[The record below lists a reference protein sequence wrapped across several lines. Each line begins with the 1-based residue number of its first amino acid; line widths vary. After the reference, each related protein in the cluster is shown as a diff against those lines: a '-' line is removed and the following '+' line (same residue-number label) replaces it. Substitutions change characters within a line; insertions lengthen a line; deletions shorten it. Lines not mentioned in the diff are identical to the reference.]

1 MIFQILNIIVY
12 GTNKEKRSID
22 LKPNSVNIITGKSG
36 TGKSAITHIVDYCLG
51 RKECYVPLK
60 PIIKRNVSWY
70 AIRLKTSTGEI
81 FIARKNPDVGKESSE
96 DIYFIRGSRIALPD
110 ADELVK
116 NSNLETL
123 NILLSQALGISDYSR
138 EVEPGQTRKTGN
150 ADIGKALFYC
160 FQGQT
165 EIDDNNFLFHRQGE
179 PFIPQSIKD
188 YLPFFLGAITDDY
201 IQGKEEL
208 RKLKRKLKVLEGK
221 VSENERLR
229 GNNFEQAYAL
239 INEAK
244 NIDLIPQ
251 SVSLPETWQQIGAM
265 LKEALSKRI
274 ENEVDDPDETLLNKL
289 FDKQHV
295 LRGKYRAASEELNSY
310 INLKKSSGGYG
321 SELKEQKARLES
333 IGLFTADIEGH
344 TCPLCSSTLQDEI
357 PSVGAIT
364 ASLASTKNQLEA
376 VTNETPHLDKLI
388 QAAEDICDQIRI
400 ELAEIK
406 ASIISLQKTN
416 ERISSIRDQNARVAM
431 VKGRLSLYLEHMPEG
446 EDDFSS
452 EMNEV
457 DTLKQQIIKLEEE
470 LDDDA
475 LTERISSALS
485 VISSKIT
492 TLAQRLGIEHSDSP
506 MRLDMKKL
514 TVVADTEDGPIPM
527 PKMGSGETWVG
538 LHLVTHLSL
547 HNWFV
552 KKSRPVPQFLFL
564 DQPSQAYFPPDTS
577 AETVKNE
584 TDTGNPDRQ
593 SVIKMFQLIVAE
605 THNFQVVI
613 TEHADIQEDW
623 FQNLVREKWW
633 DGKTKLIP
641 MDWLEDEFS

>member
-1 MIFQILNIIVY
+1 MIFQIINIVVY
-12 GTNKEKRSID
+12 GTNNEKRSLG
-22 LKPNSVNIITGKSG
+22 LKPNCVNVITGQSK
-36 TGKSAITHIVDYCLG
+36 TGKSALTHIVDYCLG
-51 RKECYVPLK
+51 RKECNVPAGVIRK
-60 PIIKRNVSWY
+60 HVAWY
-70 AIRLKTSTGEI
+70 AIKLQTSTGEI

-96 DIYFIRGSRIALPD
+96 DIYFVRGSDIALPEAD
-110 ADELVK
+110 ALVK
-116 NSNLETL
+116 NANLETL
-123 NILLSQALGISDYSR
+123 NTLLSQSLGIVDYSH
-138 EVEPGQTRKTGN
+138 EPKPGQTRKTGN

-160 FQGQT
+160 FQEQS
-165 EIDDNNFLFHRQGE
+165 EVDDQKFLFHRQGE

-221 VSENERLR
+221 ISENERLR

-244 NIDLIPQ
+244 DVGLIQ
-251 SVSLPETWQQIGAM
+251 QGVALPETWQAIGGM
-265 LKEALSKRI
+265 LKEALSKSI
-274 ENEVDDPDETLLNKL
+274 ESEVGDPDETLLNKL

-295 LRGKYRAASEELNSY
+295 LRRKYRAASEELSSY
-310 INLKKSSGGYG
+310 VNLKKTSGGYG
-321 SELKEQKARLES
+321 AELKEQNARLES
-333 IGLFTADIEGH
+333 IGLFSADVEGH
-344 TCPLCSSTLQDEI
+344 TCPLCSSALQDEI
-357 PSVGAIT
+357 PAVGAIK
-364 ASLASTKNQLEA
+364 ASLASTKHQLEA

-388 QAAEDICDQIRI
+388 KAAEDTRDQIRI
-400 ELAEIK
+400 EMAEVK
-406 ASIISLQKTN
+406 TSIISLQKTN
-416 ERISSIRDQNARVAM
+416 ERLSALRDQNARVAM

-446 EDDFSS
+446 EVDFSS
-452 EMNEV
+452 EIKET

-506 MRLDMKKL
+506 MRLDLKKL

-538 LHLVTHLSL
+538 LHLVTHLAL

-593 SVIKMFQLIVAE
+593 SVIKMFQLVVAE

-641 MDWLEDEFS
+641 MEWLEDE

>member
-1 MIFQILNIIVY
+1 MIFQIINIVVY
-12 GTNKEKRSID
+12 GINNEKRSIE
-22 LKPNSVNIITGKSG
+22 LKPNCVNVITGQSK
-36 TGKSAITHIVDYCLG
+36 TGKSALIHIVDYCFG
-51 RKECYVPLK
+51 RKECNVPAGVIRK
-60 PIIKRNVSWY
+60 NVSWY
-70 AIRLKTSTGEI
+70 AIKLQTSTGEI
-81 FIARKNPDVGKESSE
+81 FIARKNPEAGKESSE
-96 DIYFIRGSRIALPD
+96 DIYFERGSDIVLPE
-110 ADELVK
+110 AEALVK
-116 NSNLETL
+116 NANLETL
-123 NILLSQALGISDYSR
+123 NILLSQSLGIADYSH
-138 EVEPGQTRKTGN
+138 EPKPGQTRKTGN

-160 FQGQT
+160 FQEQS
-165 EIDDNNFLFHRQGE
+165 EVDDQKFLFHRQGE

-221 VSENERLR
+221 ISENERLR

-244 NIDLIPQ
+244 DVGLIQ
-251 SVSLPETWQQIGAM
+251 QGVALPETWQAIGSI
-265 LKEALSKRI
+265 LKEALSKKI
-274 ENEVDDPDETLLNKL
+274 ESQAGDPDETLLNKL

-295 LRGKYRAASEELNSY
+295 LRSKYRAASEELSSY
-310 INLKKSSGGYG
+310 INLKKTSGGYG
-321 SELKEQKARLES
+321 AELKEQNARLES
-333 IGLFTADIEGH
+333 IGLFSSDVEGN
-344 TCPLCSSTLQDEI
+344 TCPLCSSALQDEI
-357 PSVGAIT
+357 PAVGAIK
-364 ASLASTKNQLEA
+364 ASLPSTKHQLEA

-388 QAAEDICDQIRI
+388 QAASEVCDQIRI
-400 ELAEIK
+400 EMAEVK
-406 ASIISLQKTN
+406 TSIISLQKTN
-416 ERISSIRDQNARVAM
+416 ERLSAFRDQNARAAM

-446 EDDFSS
+446 EVDFSS
-452 EMNEV
+452 EIKES
-457 DTLKQQIIKLEEE
+457 DTLKQQILKLEEE

-506 MRLDMKKL
+506 MRLDLKKL

-564 DQPSQAYFPPDTS
+564 DQPSQAYFPPDAS

-593 SVIKMFQLIVAE
+593 SVIKMFQLVVAE

-623 FQNLVREKWW
+623 FQDLVRGKWW

-641 MDWLEDEFS
+641 MDWLEDEG

>member
-1 MIFQILNIIVY
+1 MIFQIINIVVY
-12 GTNKEKRSID
+12 GTNNEKRFIE
-22 LKPNSVNIITGKSG
+22 LKPNCVNVITGQSK
-36 TGKSAITHIVDYCLG
+36 TGKSALTHIVDYCLG
-51 RKECYVPLK
+51 RKECNVPAGVIRK
-60 PIIKRNVSWY
+60 NVAWY
-70 AIRLKTSTGEI
+70 AIKLQTSTGEI

-96 DIYFIRGSRIALPD
+96 DIYFVRGSDIALPEAD
-110 ADELVK
+110 ALVK
-116 NSNLETL
+116 NANLETL
-123 NILLSQALGISDYSR
+123 NTLLSQSLGIADYSH
-138 EVEPGQTRKTGN
+138 EPKPGQTRKTGN

-160 FQGQT
+160 FQEQS
-165 EIDDNNFLFHRQGE
+165 EVDDQKFLFHRQGE

-221 VSENERLR
+221 ISENERLR

-244 NIDLIPQ
+244 DVGLIQ
-251 SVSLPETWQQIGAM
+251 QGVALPENWQQIGDM
-265 LKEALSKRI
+265 LREALSKSI
-274 ENEVDDPDETLLNKL
+274 ENEVGDPDESLLNKL

-310 INLKKSSGGYG
+310 ISLKKSSGGYG
-321 SELKEQKARLES
+321 AELKEQNARLES
-333 IGLFTADIEGH
+333 IGLFSEDVEGH

-357 PSVGAIT
+357 PAVGAIK
-364 ASLASTKNQLEA
+364 ASLVSTKHQLEA

-388 QAAEDICDQIRI
+388 QAAEDAFDQIRI
-400 ELAEIK
+400 EMAEVK
-406 ASIISLQKTN
+406 TSIISLQKTN
-416 ERISSIRDQNARVAM
+416 ERLSALRDQNARVAM

-446 EDDFSS
+446 EVDFSS
-452 EMNEV
+452 EIKEA

-506 MRLDMKKL
+506 MRLDLKKL

-538 LHLVTHLSL
+538 LHLVTHLAL

-584 TDTGNPDRQ
+584 TDAGNPDRQ
-593 SVIKMFQLIVAE
+593 SVIKMFQLVVSE
-605 THNFQVVI
+605 TQNFQVVI
-613 TEHADIQEDW
+613 TEHADIQEEW

-641 MDWLEDEFS
+641 MEWLEDE

>member
-1 MIFQILNIIVY
+1 MIFQIINIVVY
-12 GTNKEKRSID
+12 GTNNEKRSLE
-22 LKPNSVNIITGKSG
+22 LKPNCVNVITGQSK
-36 TGKSAITHIVDYCLG
+36 TGKSALTHIVDYCLG
-51 RKECYVPLK
+51 RKECNVPAGVIRK
-60 PIIKRNVSWY
+60 NVAWY
-70 AIRLKTSTGEI
+70 AIKLQTSTGEI

-96 DIYFIRGSRIALPD
+96 DIYFVRGSDIALPEAD
-110 ADELVK
+110 ALVK
-116 NSNLETL
+116 NANLETL
-123 NILLSQALGISDYSR
+123 NTLLSQSLGIADYSH
-138 EVEPGQTRKTGN
+138 EPKPGQTRKTGN

-160 FQGQT
+160 FQEQS
-165 EIDDNNFLFHRQGE
+165 EVDDQKFLFHRQGE

-221 VSENERLR
+221 ISENERLR

-244 NIDLIPQ
+244 DVGLIQ
-251 SVSLPETWQQIGAM
+251 QGVALPETWQQIGDI
-265 LKEALSKRI
+265 LREALSKSI
-274 ENEVDDPDETLLNKL
+274 ENEVGDPDESLLNKL

-295 LRGKYRAASEELNSY
+295 LRGKYRAASEELRSY
-310 INLKKSSGGYG
+310 INLKKTSGGYG
-321 SELKEQKARLES
+321 AELKEQNARLES
-333 IGLFTADIEGH
+333 IGLFSADVEEH
-344 TCPLCSSTLQDEI
+344 TCPLCSSALQDEI
-357 PSVGAIT
+357 PAVGAIK
-364 ASLASTKNQLEA
+364 ASLASTKHQLEA

-388 QAAEDICDQIRI
+388 QAAEDACDQIRI
-400 ELAEIK
+400 EMAEVK
-406 ASIISLQKTN
+406 TSIISLQKTN
-416 ERISSIRDQNARVAM
+416 ERLSELRDQNARVAM

-446 EDDFSS
+446 EVDFST
-452 EMNEV
+452 EIKEA
-457 DTLKQQIIKLEEE
+457 DTLKQQIIKLEED

-492 TLAQRLGIEHSDSP
+492 SLAQRLGIEHSDSP
-506 MRLDMKKL
+506 MRLDLKKL

-538 LHLVTHLSL
+538 LHLVTHLAL

-584 TDTGNPDRQ
+584 TDAGNPDRQ
-593 SVIKMFQLIVAE
+593 SVIKMFQLVVSE
-605 THNFQVVI
+605 TQNFQVVI
-613 TEHADIQEDW
+613 TEHADIQEEW

-641 MDWLEDEFS
+641 MEWLEDE

>member
-138 EVEPGQTRKTGN
+138 EVESGQTRKTGN

>member
-1 MIFQILNIIVY
+1 MIFQIINIVVY
-12 GTNKEKRSID
+12 GTNKEKRSIE
-22 LKPNSVNIITGKSG
+22 LKPNCVNVITGQSK
-36 TGKSAITHIVDYCLG
+36 TGKSALTHIVDYCLG
-51 RKECYVPLK
+51 RKECNVPAGVIRK
-60 PIIKRNVSWY
+60 NVSWY
-70 AIRLKTSTGEI
+70 AIKLQTSTGEI
-81 FIARKNPDVGKESSE
+81 FIARKNPETGKESSE
-96 DIYFIRGSRIALPD
+96 DIYFARGSDIALPE
-110 ADELVK
+110 AEVLVK
-116 NSNLETL
+116 NANMETL
-123 NILLSQALGISDYSR
+123 NTLLSQLLGIADYSH
-138 EVEPGQTRKTGN
+138 EPKPGQTRKTGN

-160 FQGQT
+160 FQEQS
-165 EIDDNNFLFHRQGE
+165 EVDDQKFLFHRQGE

-208 RKLKRKLKVLEGK
+208 RKLKRKLKILEGK
-221 VSENERLR
+221 ISENERLR

-244 NIDLIPQ
+244 DVGLIPQ
-251 SVSLPETWQQIGAM
+251 SVSLPENWLQIGGM
-265 LKEALSKRI
+265 LKEALSKSI
-274 ENEVDDPDETLLNKL
+274 ESEVSDPDETLLNKL

-295 LRGKYRAASEELNSY
+295 LRGKYRAASEELSSY
-310 INLKKSSGGYG
+310 INLKKTSGGYG
-321 SELKEQKARLES
+321 AELKEQNARLES
-333 IGLFTADIEGH
+333 IGLFSADVEGH
-344 TCPLCSSTLQDEI
+344 TCPLCSSALQDEI
-357 PSVGAIT
+357 PAVGAIK
-364 ASLASTKNQLEA
+364 ASLASTKHQLEA

-388 QAAEDICDQIRI
+388 HAAEEACDQIRI
-400 ELAEIK
+400 EMAEVK
-406 ASIISLQKTN
+406 TSIISLQKTN
-416 ERISSIRDQNARVAM
+416 ERLSAFRDQNARAAM

-446 EDDFSS
+446 EVDFSS
-452 EMNEV
+452 EIKEA
-457 DTLKQQIIKLEEE
+457 DTLKKQILKLEEE

-475 LTERISSALS
+475 LTDRISSVLS

-506 MRLDMKKL
+506 MRLDLKKL

-552 KKSRPVPQFLFL
+552 KKTRPVPQFLFL
-564 DQPSQAYFPPDTS
+564 DQPSQAYFPPDAS

-593 SVIKMFQLIVAE
+593 SVIKMFQLVIAE

-641 MDWLEDEFS
+641 MDWLEDE

>member
-1 MIFQILNIIVY
+1 MIFQIINIVVY
-12 GTNKEKRSID
+12 GTNNEKRSIE
-22 LKPNSVNIITGKSG
+22 LKPNCVNVITGQSK
-36 TGKSAITHIVDYCLG
+36 TGKSALTHIVDYCLG
-51 RKECYVPLK
+51 RKECNVPAG
-60 PIIKRNVSWY
+60 IIRKNVAWY
-70 AIRLKTSTGEI
+70 AIKLQTSTGEI

-96 DIYFIRGSRIALPD
+96 DIYFVRGSDITLPEAD
-110 ADELVK
+110 ALVK
-116 NSNLETL
+116 NANLETL
-123 NILLSQALGISDYSR
+123 NTLLSQSLGIADYSH
-138 EVEPGQTRKTGN
+138 EPKPGQTRKTGN

-160 FQGQT
+160 FQEQS
-165 EIDDNNFLFHRQGE
+165 EVDDQKFLFHRQGE

-221 VSENERLR
+221 ISENERLR

-244 NIDLIPQ
+244 DVGLIQQ
-251 SVSLPETWQQIGAM
+251 SVALPETWHQIGDM
-265 LKEALSKRI
+265 LKEALSKSI
-274 ENEVDDPDETLLNKL
+274 ENEVGDPDESLLNKL

-321 SELKEQKARLES
+321 AELKEQNARLES
-333 IGLFTADIEGH
+333 IGLFSADVKGH
-344 TCPLCSSTLQDEI
+344 TCPLCSSALQDEI
-357 PSVGAIT
+357 PAVDAIK
-364 ASLASTKNQLEA
+364 ASLASTKHQLEA

-388 QAAEDICDQIRI
+388 QAAEEACDQIKI
-400 ELAEIK
+400 EMAEVK
-406 ASIISLQKTN
+406 TSIISLQKTN
-416 ERISSIRDQNARVAM
+416 ERLSALRDQNARVAM

-446 EDDFSS
+446 EVDFST
-452 EMNEV
+452 EIKEAN
-457 DTLKQQIIKLEEE
+457 TLKQQILKLEEE

-506 MRLDMKKL
+506 MRLDLKKL

-538 LHLVTHLSL
+538 LHLVTHLAL

-584 TDTGNPDRQ
+584 TDAGNPDRQ
-593 SVIKMFQLIVAE
+593 SVIKMFQLVVSE
-605 THNFQVVI
+605 TQNFQVVI
-613 TEHADIQEDW
+613 TEHADIQEEW

-641 MDWLEDEFS
+641 MGWLEDE

>member
-1 MIFQILNIIVY
+1 MIFQIINIVVY
-12 GTNKEKRSID
+12 GTNKEKRSIE
-22 LKPNSVNIITGKSG
+22 LKPNCVNVITGQSK
-36 TGKSAITHIVDYCLG
+36 TGKSALTHIVDYCLG
-51 RKECYVPLK
+51 RKECNVPAGVIRK
-60 PIIKRNVSWY
+60 NVAWY
-70 AIRLKTSTGEI
+70 AIKLQTSTGEI

-96 DIYFIRGSRIALPD
+96 DIYFVRGSDIVLPE
-110 ADELVK
+110 AKALVK
-116 NSNLETL
+116 NANLETL
-123 NILLSQALGISDYSR
+123 NTLLSQSLGIVDYSH
-138 EVEPGQTRKTGN
+138 EPKPGQTRKTGN

-160 FQGQT
+160 FQEQS
-165 EIDDNNFLFHRQGE
+165 EVDDQKFLFHRQGE

-221 VSENERLR
+221 ILENERLR

-244 NIDLIPQ
+244 DVGLIPL
-251 SVSLPETWQQIGAM
+251 SVALPETWQEIGSM
-265 LKEALSKRI
+265 LTETLSKNV
-274 ENEVDDPDETLLNKL
+274 ENEVGDPSETLLNKL

-295 LRGKYRAASEELNSY
+295 LRSKYRAASEELSSY
-310 INLKKSSGGYG
+310 INFKKTSGGYG
-321 SELKEQKARLES
+321 NELKEQNARLES
-333 IGLFTADIEGH
+333 IGLFSADIEEH
-344 TCPLCSSTLQDEI
+344 TCPLCSSALQVEI
-357 PSVGAIT
+357 PAVGAIK
-364 ASLASTKNQLEA
+364 ASLALTKHQLEA

-388 QAAEDICDQIRI
+388 HAAEEACGQIKI
-400 ELAEIK
+400 EMAEVK
-406 ASIISLQKTN
+406 TSIISLQKTN
-416 ERISSIRDQNARVAM
+416 ERLSAFRDQNARAAM

-446 EDDFSS
+446 EVDFSS
-452 EMNEV
+452 EIKEADM
-457 DTLKQQIIKLEEE
+457 LKQQILKLEEE

-475 LTERISSALS
+475 LAEKISSALS

-506 MRLDMKKL
+506 MRLDLKKL

-564 DQPSQAYFPPDTS
+564 DQPSQAYFPPDAS

-593 SVIKMFQLIVAE
+593 SVIKMFQLVVAE

-633 DGKTKLIP
+633 DGQTKLIP
-641 MDWLEDEFS
+641 MDWLEDE

>member
-1 MIFQILNIIVY
+1 MIFQIINIVVY
-12 GTNKEKRSID
+12 GTNNEKRSIE
-22 LKPNSVNIITGKSG
+22 LKPNCVNVITGQSK
-36 TGKSAITHIVDYCLG
+36 TGKSALTHIVDYCLG
-51 RKECYVPLK
+51 RKECNVPAGVIRK
-60 PIIKRNVSWY
+60 NVAWY
-70 AIRLKTSTGEI
+70 AIKLQTSTGEI

-96 DIYFIRGSRIALPD
+96 DIYFVRGSDIALPEAD
-110 ADELVK
+110 ALVK
-116 NSNLETL
+116 NANLETL
-123 NILLSQALGISDYSR
+123 NTLLSQSLGIADYSHKPK
-138 EVEPGQTRKTGN
+138 PGQTRKTGN

-160 FQGQT
+160 FQEQS
-165 EIDDNNFLFHRQGE
+165 EVDDQKFLFHRQGE

-221 VSENERLR
+221 ISENERLR

-244 NIDLIPQ
+244 NVGLIHQ
-251 SVSLPETWQQIGAM
+251 SVALPETWHAIGSI
-265 LKEALSKRI
+265 LKEALSKQI
-274 ENEVDDPDETLLNKL
+274 ESQVGDPDENLLNKL

-295 LRGKYRAASEELNSY
+295 LRSKYRAASEELSSY
-310 INLKKSSGGYG
+310 INLKKTSGGYG
-321 SELKEQKARLES
+321 AEIKEQNARLES
-333 IGLFTADIEGH
+333 IGLFSADVEGH
-344 TCPLCSSTLQDEI
+344 SCPLCSSALQDEI
-357 PSVGAIT
+357 PAVGAIK
-364 ASLASTKNQLEA
+364 ASLASTKHQLEA

-388 QAAEDICDQIRI
+388 QATEEACDHIRVEMAEV
-400 ELAEIK
+400 K
-406 ASIISLQKTN
+406 TSIISLQKTN
-416 ERISSIRDQNARVAM
+416 ERLSALRDQNARVAM

-446 EDDFSS
+446 EVDFST
-452 EMNEV
+452 EIKKA
-457 DTLKQQIIKLEEE
+457 DTLKLQILKLEED

-492 TLAQRLGIEHSDSP
+492 NLAQHLGIEHSDSP
-506 MRLDMKKL
+506 MRLDLKKL

-538 LHLVTHLSL
+538 LHLVTHLAL

-584 TDTGNPDRQ
+584 TDAGNPDRQ
-593 SVIKMFQLIVAE
+593 SVIKMFQLVVSE
-605 THNFQVVI
+605 TQNFQIVI
-613 TEHADIQEDW
+613 TEHADIQEEW

-641 MDWLEDEFS
+641 LEWLEDE

>member
-1 MIFQILNIIVY
+1 MIFQIINIVVY
-12 GTNKEKRSID
+12 GTNNEKRSIE
-22 LKPNSVNIITGKSG
+22 LKPNCVNVITGQSK
-36 TGKSAITHIVDYCLG
+36 TGKSALTHIIDYCLG
-51 RKECYVPLK
+51 RKECNVPAGVIRK
-60 PIIKRNVSWY
+60 NVAWY
-70 AIRLKTSTGEI
+70 AIKLQTSTGEI

-96 DIYFIRGSRIALPD
+96 DIYFVRGSDIALPEAD
-110 ADELVK
+110 ALVK
-116 NSNLETL
+116 NANLETL
-123 NILLSQALGISDYSR
+123 NTLLSQSLGIADYSH
-138 EVEPGQTRKTGN
+138 EPKPGQTRKTGN

-160 FQGQT
+160 FQEQS
-165 EIDDNNFLFHRQGE
+165 EVDDQKFLFHRQGE

-221 VSENERLR
+221 ISENERLR

-244 NIDLIPQ
+244 DVGLIQ
-251 SVSLPETWQQIGAM
+251 QGVALPETWQQIGDI
-265 LKEALSKRI
+265 LREALSKSI
-274 ENEVDDPDETLLNKL
+274 ENEVGDPDESLLNKL

-295 LRGKYRAASEELNSY
+295 LRGKYRAASEELCSY
-310 INLKKSSGGYG
+310 INLKKTSGGYG
-321 SELKEQKARLES
+321 AELKEQNARLES
-333 IGLFTADIEGH
+333 IGLFSADVEGH
-344 TCPLCSSTLQDEI
+344 TCPLCSSALQDEI
-357 PSVGAIT
+357 PAVGAIK
-364 ASLASTKNQLEA
+364 ASLASTKHQLEA

-388 QAAEDICDQIRI
+388 QAAEDACDQIRI
-400 ELAEIK
+400 EMAEVK
-406 ASIISLQKTN
+406 TSIISLQKTN
-416 ERISSIRDQNARVAM
+416 ERLSELRDQNARVAM

-446 EDDFSS
+446 EVDFST
-452 EMNEV
+452 EIKEAN
-457 DTLKQQIIKLEEE
+457 TLKQQILKLEEE

-506 MRLDMKKL
+506 MRLDLKKL

-538 LHLVTHLSL
+538 LHLVTHLAL

-584 TDTGNPDRQ
+584 TDAGNPDRQ
-593 SVIKMFQLIVAE
+593 SVIKMFQLVVSE
-605 THNFQVVI
+605 TQNFQVVI
-613 TEHADIQEDW
+613 TEHADIQEEW

-641 MDWLEDEFS
+641 MGWLEDE

>member
-12 GTNKEKRSID
+12 GINQKKRSID
-22 LKPNSVNIITGKSG
+22 LEPNSVNIITGKSG
-36 TGKSAITHIVDYCLG
+36 TGKSALTHIVDYCLG
-51 RKECYVPLK
+51 KECYVPLK
-60 PIIKRNVSWY
+60 PNIKRNVSWY

-96 DIYFIRGSRIALPD
+96 DIYFVRGSEIALPESSD
-110 ADELVK
+110 LVK
-116 NSNLETL
+116 NTNLETL
-123 NILLSQALGISDYSR
+123 KTLLSQSLGIIDYSH
-138 EVEPGQTRKTGN
+138 EVKPGQTRNTGN
-150 ADIGKALFYC
+150 ADISKALFYC

-179 PFIPQSIKD
+179 HFIPQSIKD

-221 VSENERLR
+221 ISENERLR

-244 NIDLIPQ
+244 DVGLIPQ
-251 SVSLPETWQQIGAM
+251 NVALPETWQQIGLM
-265 LKEALSKRI
+265 LKQALSKSI
-274 ENEVDDPDETLLNKL
+274 ENEVGDPDETLLDKL

-295 LRGKYRAASEELNSY
+295 LRGKYRSASDELKLY
-310 INLKKSSGGYG
+310 VNLKKTTGGYG
-321 SELKEQKARLES
+321 TELKEQNARLES
-333 IGLFTADIEGH
+333 IGLFSTNAEGH

-357 PSVGAIT
+357 PTVGAIKET
-364 ASLASTKNQLEA
+364 LASTKSQLKSL
-376 VTNETPHLDKLI
+376 TNETPHLDKLI
-388 QAAEDICDQIRI
+388 LDAEEKCEQIRI
-400 ELAEIK
+400 EMAEIK

-416 ERISSIRDQNARVAM
+416 EQLSAFRDQNARAAM

-446 EDDFSS
+446 EVDFSS
-452 EMNEV
+452 EIKSA
-457 DTLKQQIIKLEEE
+457 DTLKQQILKLEEE

-506 MRLDMKKL
+506 MRLDLKKL

-564 DQPSQAYFPPDTS
+564 DQPSQAYFPPDAS

>member
-1 MIFQILNIIVY
+1 MIFQIINIVVY
-12 GTNKEKRSID
+12 GTNNEKRSIE
-22 LKPNSVNIITGKSG
+22 LKPNCVNVITGQSK
-36 TGKSAITHIVDYCLG
+36 TGKSALTHIVDYCLG
-51 RKECYVPLK
+51 RKECNVPAG
-60 PIIKRNVSWY
+60 IIRKNVAWY
-70 AIRLKTSTGEI
+70 AIKLKTSTGEI

-96 DIYFIRGSRIALPD
+96 DIYFVRSSDIALPEAD
-110 ADELVK
+110 ALVK
-116 NSNLETL
+116 NANLETL
-123 NILLSQALGISDYSR
+123 NTLLSQSLGIADYSH
-138 EVEPGQTRKTGN
+138 EPKPGQTRKTGN
-150 ADIGKALFYC
+150 ADISKALFYC
-160 FQGQT
+160 FQEQS
-165 EIDDNNFLFHRQGE
+165 EVDDQKFLFHRQGE

-208 RKLKRKLKVLEGK
+208 RKLKRKLKILEGK
-221 VSENERLR
+221 ISENERLR

-244 NIDLIPQ
+244 DVGLIPQ
-251 SVSLPETWQQIGAM
+251 NVALPETWQAIGSM
-265 LKEALSKRI
+265 LKEALSKKT
-274 ENEVDDPDETLLNKL
+274 ESEVGDPDETLLNKL

-295 LRGKYRAASEELNSY
+295 LRSKYRAASEELSSY
-310 INLKKSSGGYG
+310 INLKKTSGGYG
-321 SELKEQKARLES
+321 SELKEQNARLES
-333 IGLFTADIEGH
+333 IGLFSADVEGH
-344 TCPLCSSTLQDEI
+344 TCPLCSSALQDEI
-357 PSVGAIT
+357 PAVGAIK
-364 ASLASTKNQLEA
+364 ASLASTKHQLEA

-388 QAAEDICDQIRI
+388 QAAEEACEQIRI
-400 ELAEIK
+400 EMAEVK
-406 ASIISLQKTN
+406 TSIISLQKTN
-416 ERISSIRDQNARVAM
+416 ERLSALRDQNARAAM

-446 EDDFSS
+446 EVDFSS
-452 EMNEV
+452 EIKEA
-457 DTLKQQIIKLEEE
+457 DTLKEQINKLEEE
-470 LDDDA
+470 LDEDV
-475 LTERISSALS
+475 LIERISSALS

-506 MRLDMKKL
+506 MRLDLKKL

-593 SVIKMFQLIVAE
+593 SVIKMFQLVVSE
-605 THNFQVVI
+605 TQNFQVVI
-613 TEHADIQEDW
+613 TEHADIQEEW

-641 MDWLEDEFS
+641 VEWLEEEK

>member
-1 MIFQILNIIVY
+1 MIFQIINIVVY
-12 GTNKEKRSID
+12 GTNNEKRSIE
-22 LKPNSVNIITGKSG
+22 LKPNCVNVITGQSK
-36 TGKSAITHIVDYCLG
+36 TGKSALTHIVDYCLG
-51 RKECYVPLK
+51 RKECNVPAGVIRK
-60 PIIKRNVSWY
+60 NVAWY
-70 AIRLKTSTGEI
+70 AIKLQTSTGEI

-96 DIYFIRGSRIALPD
+96 DIYFVRGSDIALPEAD
-110 ADELVK
+110 ALVK
-116 NSNLETL
+116 NANLETL
-123 NILLSQALGISDYSR
+123 NTLLSQSLGIADYSH
-138 EVEPGQTRKTGN
+138 EPKPGQTRKTGN

-160 FQGQT
+160 FQEQS
-165 EIDDNNFLFHRQGE
+165 EVDDQKFLFHRQGE

-208 RKLKRKLKVLEGK
+208 RKLKRKLKVLEAK
-221 VSENERLR
+221 ISENERLR

-244 NIDLIPQ
+244 DVGLIQ
-251 SVSLPETWQQIGAM
+251 QGVALPETWQAIGSI
-265 LKEALSKRI
+265 LKEALSKKI
-274 ENEVDDPDETLLNKL
+274 ESQVGDPDETLLNKL

-295 LRGKYRAASEELNSY
+295 LRSKYRAASEELSSY
-310 INLKKSSGGYG
+310 INLKKTSGGYG
-321 SELKEQKARLES
+321 AELKEQNARLES
-333 IGLFTADIEGH
+333 IGLFSADVEGH
-344 TCPLCSSTLQDEI
+344 TCPLCSSALQDEI
-357 PSVGAIT
+357 PAVGAIK
-364 ASLASTKNQLEA
+364 ASLASTKHQLEA

-388 QAAEDICDQIRI
+388 QAAEEVCDQIRI
-400 ELAEIK
+400 EMAEVK
-406 ASIISLQKTN
+406 TSIISLQKTN
-416 ERISSIRDQNARVAM
+416 ERLSALRDQNARAAM

-446 EDDFSS
+446 EVDFSS
-452 EMNEV
+452 EIKEA
-457 DTLKQQIIKLEEE
+457 DTLKEQINKLEEE

-506 MRLDMKKL
+506 MRLDLKKL

-538 LHLVTHLSL
+538 LHLVTHLAL

-584 TDTGNPDRQ
+584 TDAGNPDRK
-593 SVIKMFQLIVAE
+593 SVIKMFQLVVSE
-605 THNFQVVI
+605 TQNFQVVI
-613 TEHADIQEDW
+613 TEHADIQEEW

-641 MDWLEDEFS
+641 MEWLEDE

>member
-1 MIFQILNIIVY
+1 MIFQIINIVVY
-12 GTNKEKRSID
+12 GINNEKRSIE
-22 LKPNSVNIITGKSG
+22 LKPNCVNVITGQSK
-36 TGKSAITHIVDYCLG
+36 TGKSALIHIVDYCFG
-51 RKECYVPLK
+51 RKECNVPAGVIRK
-60 PIIKRNVSWY
+60 NISWY
-70 AIRLKTSTGEI
+70 AIKLQTSTGEI
-81 FIARKNPDVGKESSE
+81 FIARKNPEAGKESSE
-96 DIYFIRGSRIALPD
+96 DIYFERGSDIVLPE
-110 ADELVK
+110 AEALVK
-116 NSNLETL
+116 NANLETL
-123 NILLSQALGISDYSR
+123 NILLSQALGIADYSH
-138 EVEPGQTRKTGN
+138 EPKPGQTRKTGN

-160 FQGQT
+160 LQEQS
-165 EIDDNNFLFHRQGE
+165 EVDDQKFLFHRQGE

-188 YLPFFLGAITDDY
+188 YLPFFLGAITNDY

-208 RKLKRKLKVLEGK
+208 RKLKHKLKILEGK
-221 VSENERLR
+221 ISENERLR
-229 GNNFEQAYAL
+229 GNNFELAYAL

-244 NIDLIPQ
+244 DVGLIPQ
-251 SVSLPETWQQIGAM
+251 SVSLPETWLQIGDM
-265 LKEALSKRI
+265 LKEALAKSI
-274 ENEVDDPDETLLNKL
+274 ENEVGDPDETLLNKL

-295 LRGKYRAASEELNSY
+295 LRDKYRAASEVLSSY
-310 INLKKSSGGYG
+310 INLKKTSGGYG
-321 SELKEQKARLES
+321 AELKEQNARLES
-333 IGLFTADIEGH
+333 IGLFSADVEGH
-344 TCPLCSSTLQDEI
+344 TCPLCSSALQDEI
-357 PSVGAIT
+357 PAVGAIK
-364 ASLASTKNQLEA
+364 ASLASTKHQLEA

-388 QAAEDICDQIRI
+388 HAAEETCDQIKI
-400 ELAEIK
+400 EMAEVK
-406 ASIISLQKTN
+406 TSIISLQKTN
-416 ERISSIRDQNARVAM
+416 ERLSAFRDQNARTAM

-446 EDDFSS
+446 EVDFSS
-452 EMNEV
+452 EIKEA
-457 DTLKQQIIKLEEE
+457 DTLKQQILKLEEE

-475 LTERISSALS
+475 LTEKISSALS

-506 MRLDMKKL
+506 MRLDLKKL

-564 DQPSQAYFPPDTS
+564 DQPSQAYFPPDAS

-593 SVIKMFQLIVAE
+593 SVIKMFQLVVAE
-605 THNFQVVI
+605 THDFQVVI

-623 FQNLVREKWW
+623 FQSLVREKWW

-641 MDWLEDEFS
+641 MDWLEDE